1 VSGSGGG
8 ASAAGCGDHIARR
21 KRHAV
26 GLSSRDTKFRDTGH
40 AAAAPLACG
49 RTGQGAAGTAP
60 SGRRKSLFNAPRRG
74 TREHTGDNV
83 ALAFGGSRPH
93 VNGVPSFGA
102 LLPRLGPHVAAHF
115 FVLLVGACSSSP
127 AARPACAPAQ
137 VSCAGHGP
145 CAGGH
150 AICYRAPASCGLRL
164 RGRRA
169 MQNSNALESPLSHRC
184 RAAWRDPSGGGAI
197 IEQLSMVRKL
207 HRTPCR
213 RDGLPLH
220 QSSPVHGD
228 DAWHSRTLPSKCAL
242 SLGASAPTPCHLT
255 SQKWCEL
262 FAKVDSSWAPGP
274 PPG

>member
-1 VSGSGGG
+1 MSGSGGG

-115 FVLLVGACSSSP
+115 FVLLVGPCSSSP

-137 VSCAGHGP
+137 VSGHFVQ
-145 CAGGH
+145 AMAH
-150 AICYRAPASCGLRL
+150 APA
-164 RGRRA
+164 A
-169 MQNSNALESPLSHRC
+169 MQYAIGRQQAADFGFGAAAPCRTAMRSRVLFLIAAVLLGETQVAGAQSSNSYPWCASYTAH
-184 RAAWRDPSGGGAI
+184 RAAATACHFTSHHQCMATMHGIRGHC
-197 IEQLSMVRKL
+197 
-207 HRTPCR
+207 HRNAR
-213 RDGLPLH
+213 Y
-220 QSSPVHGD
+220 
-228 DAWHSRTLPSKCAL
+228 HSA
-242 SLGASAPTPCHLT
+242 HLRQPHAT
-255 SQKWCEL
+255 
-262 FAKVDSSWAPGP
+262 
-274 PPG
+274 